1 MQLRRVQNPC
11 LSLLALFSLLGVSVI
26 LAAPPSF
33 AQSTAP
39 QYGSDVKA
47 TQAYRKS
54 METADQRIADE
65 VQAHSELMKNEEYL
79 TTKIGPRLTGS
90 PQMQAASQWT
100 LKRFHD
106 YGTDAHLETTTVPH
120 AWYRGA
126 DSAEIVS
133 PIVRRVPI
141 RSLGWSSATRGEVS
155 GQVVFV
161 DFKDLAAGT
170 VDMSKLRD
178 AIICLG
184 DPTTLPPAS
193 EVPDNAYDA
202 VIPPS
207 RGVPHGPAFNFAEY
221 RKMLDSLA
229 NSGALAILRDSGKSW
244 DLFNMGG
251 GSTKPYEPSAVPT
264 AFLTHEDYSLLYR
277 LSQSGPV
284 TLKLDLKGTF
294 SPGPVDASI
303 TVAEIKGSEHPDERV
318 IIGGHLDSWDLGQGA
333 VDNGTGAM
341 AVLEAARTLKALGWR
356 PKRTITFILYTGE
369 EEGGV
374 GVRLF
379 LKNHA
384 AEIPKMDAVL
394 THDTG
399 TGRVFSIA
407 LEGLYQTAPLFAQ
420 VYQPLQEVFDLKP
433 ASTRYFGSSDH
444 VAYLRAGVASYF
456 CVQAPAGYR
465 EEHHS
470 QTDTFDKVIPDQI
483 NEGAAVLAAWAWN
496 VSELPESFPHHA
508 PQQGPEF

>member
-1 MQLRRVQNPC
+1 MQTCRVQDSC
-11 LSLLALFSLLGVSVI
+11 RSFLASFFLIFASVI
-26 LAAPPSF
+26 LIALPSV
-33 AQSTAP
+33 AQSAAP
-39 QYGSDVKA
+39 QYGSDPKA
-47 TQAYRKS
+47 TESYRTS
-54 METADQRIADE
+54 MEAADQKIADE
-65 VQAHSELMKNEEYL
+65 IQAHSELMKNEAYL
-79 TTKIGPRLTGS
+79 TTQIGPRLTGS

-100 LKRFHD
+100 LKRFQD
-106 YGTDAHLETTTVPH
+106 YGIDAHLETTTVPH

-133 PIVRRVPI
+133 PIERRIPI
-141 RSLGWSSATRGEVS
+141 RSLGWSSATAGEVA
-155 GQVVFV
+155 GPVVFLNPR
-161 DFKDLAAGT
+161 DPAS
-170 VDMSKLRD
+170 MQSKMGQLKG

-207 RGVPHGPAFNFAEY
+207 RGVPHGPAFNFAQY

-229 NSGALAILRDSGKSW
+229 NSGALAILRDSGKPD

-251 GSTKPYEPSAVPT
+251 GSSKPYEPSAVPT
-264 AFLTHEDYSLLYR
+264 AFLTHEDYALLDR
-277 LSQSGPV
+277 LSQSGSV
-284 TLKLDLKGTF
+284 AVKVDLKGTF

-341 AVLEAARTLKALGWR
+341 AVLEAARTLKALGWQPR
-356 PKRTITFILYTGE
+356 RTITFILYTGE

-407 LEGLYQTAPLFAQ
+407 LEGLYQTGPLMAE
-420 VYQPLQEVFDLKP
+420 VYQPLQEVFDLRP
-433 ASTRYFGSSDH
+433 VSTRYFGSSDH
-444 VAYLRAGVASYF
+444 VAFLRAGVASYF

-465 EEHHS
+465 EAHHS
-470 QTDTFDKVIPDQI
+470 QTDTFDKVIPDQV

-496 VSELPESFPHHA
+496 VSELPEAFPHHA
-508 PQQGPEF
+508 AQSGPEF